1 MLPLVPIISGG
12 LNLLSQG
19 VDYFTN
25 KALVKQQ
32 NKQQMKL
39 AEYGYSNDLEMWNKQ
54 NQYNT
59 PTAQMER
66 LKAAGLNPAL
76 VYGNGAVGNTSGSIP
91 HYNTPTV
98 NRNEAR
104 FTAPELLSI
113 INQYQDSKYKSAVT
127 DQVRKSI
134 ELKNKDLELK
144 GIDQAI
150 KTSVSLQKSLDYK
163 KAANLEKYSYDLAK
177 ANLEKKYQEIKKGIY
192 ELQKKPYQVEN
203 EQLKNS
209 LLKSDVE
216 LRKIGIT
223 DRDNIFIRLLMRRMV
238 NSKKEINYQKLVRD
252 AIPYYD
258 LNQ

>member
-1 MLPLVPIISGG
+1 MPLPLEPILAGG
-12 LNLLSQG
+12 MNLLSQG
-19 VDYFTN
+19 LNYFTN
-25 KALVKQQ
+25 NALVKEQ

-39 AEYGYSNDLEMWNKQ
+39 AEYGYSKDLEMWNKQ

-59 PTAQMER
+59 PTQQMER

-104 FTAPELLSI
+104 FTAPELMSI
-113 INQYQDSKYKSAVT
+113 INQYQDMKYKSAVT

-144 GIDQAI
+144 GIDKAI

-163 KAANLEKYSYDLAK
+163 KAANLEQYSYDLAK
-177 ANLEKKYQEIKKGIY
+177 ANLERKYQEIKKGIY
-192 ELQKKPYQVEN
+192 EIQKKPYQVEN
-203 EQLKNS
+203 ERLKNQI
-209 LLKSDVE
+209 LESDANMRKMGVTDSDNVF
-216 LRKIGIT
+216 LRLIFRQLFDKVPAF
-223 DRDNIFIRLLMRRMV
+223 RNIMQTR
-238 NSKKEINYQKLVRD
+238 
-252 AIPYYD
+252 
-258 LNQ
+258 